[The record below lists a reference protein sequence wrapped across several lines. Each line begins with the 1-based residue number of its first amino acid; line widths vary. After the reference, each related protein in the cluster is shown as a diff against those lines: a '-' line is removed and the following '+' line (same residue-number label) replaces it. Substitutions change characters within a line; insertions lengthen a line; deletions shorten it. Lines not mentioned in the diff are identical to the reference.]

1 MGRSM
6 NPLSHVKKFLRR
18 DLWLPD
24 STTLK
29 GWSAFYI
36 RPLRLVVVAVS
47 DFRDGALSIR
57 ATGLV
62 STTLLSLV
70 PFLAVMFSVLKAFG
84 VHQQIEPVLDQAL
97 EPLGQKGEEITTR
110 VIEFV
115 NDLQVGA
122 LGAVGVAGLFYTTF
136 SLIDKIEEALNHIW
150 RVRHARPL
158 ARKFTDYLSVVLVGP
173 VMVFTAVAAVASAQS
188 HWLVQTLLQI
198 EPLGAAVL
206 WATALMPFVLIC
218 IGFTFLYKFL
228 PHTQVNLVSAVV
240 GGVVAGVLWQLAGM
254 LFTGFVAGS
263 VRYSAIYSS
272 FAILILFLI
281 WLYVAW
287 LIVLVGAQ
295 VAYYHQHPE
304 AYLTRLRWKHN
315 TAAFREYVALN
326 VLVLLIRR
334 HTAGEPPVRTHAL
347 SAQLGV
353 PLSAVEDILEDFL
366 EHRLIYRTSEPEGIT
381 LGRPPDRVTVLEVLQ
396 IAWHKEWPRPD
407 VGRQGPDPVETLL
420 RQRDQAVHDALQG
433 VTLTT
438 LAAEAPAAL
447 HAPESSS
454 AFVDQPVA

>member
-18 DLWLPD
+18 DLWIPD
-24 STTLK
+24 STALK
-29 GWSAFYI
+29 GWAAFYI
-36 RPLRLVVVAVS
+36 KPLRLVVVAVS
-47 DFRDGALSIR
+47 DFRDGALSLR

-70 PFLAVMFSVLKAFG
+70 PFLAVTFSVLKAFS

-97 EPLGQKGEEITTR
+97 EPLGQKGEEITTH

-173 VMVFTAVAAVASAQS
+173 VMVFTAVAAVASAQR

-198 EPLGAAVL
+198 EPLGSAVL
-206 WATALMPFVLIC
+206 WATTLMPFVLIC
-218 IGFTFLYKFL
+218 IGFTFLYKFI
-228 PHTQVNLVSAVV
+228 PHTQVNLVSAFV
-240 GGVVAGVLWQLAGM
+240 GGIVAGVLWQLAGM
-254 LFTGFVAGS
+254 LFTWFVAGS

-295 VAYYHQHPE
+295 VAYYHQHPT
-304 AYLTRLRWKHN
+304 AYLTRLRWKHHA
-315 TAAFREYVALN
+315 AAFRESLALN
-326 VLVLLIRR
+326 VLVLLTRR
-334 HTAGEPPVRTHAL
+334 YTAGEPPVQTHAL
-347 SAQLGV
+347 SATLGV
-353 PLSAVEDILEDFL
+353 PLSAVEDILEDFV
-366 EHRLIYRTSEPEGIT
+366 EHHLMYRTTDPKGIV
-381 LGRPPDRVTVLEVLQ
+381 LGRPPERITVLEVLQ
-396 IAWHKEWPRPD
+396 LVSHQEWPRPD
-407 VGRQGPDPVETLL
+407 VAQKGHNPVETLL

-433 VTLTT
+433 VTLAM
-438 LAAEAPAAL
+438 LAAEEPAAL
-447 HAPESSS
+447 FTPESSS
-454 AFVDQPVA
+454 AFIDQPVA

>member
-6 NPLSHVKKFLRR
+6 NPWSYVKKFLRR
-18 DLWLPD
+18 DLWLLD
-24 STTLK
+24 LTTLK
-29 GWSAFYI
+29 GWAAFSI
-36 RPLRLVVVAVS
+36 KTLRLVVVAVS
-47 DFRDGALSIR
+47 DFRDGALSLR

-70 PFLAVMFSVLKAFG
+70 PFLAVTFSVLKAFG

-136 SLIDKIEEALNHIW
+136 SLIDKIEQALNHIW
-150 RVRHARPL
+150 RVRHARAL

-173 VMVFTAVAAVASAQS
+173 VMVFTAVAAVASAQR

-198 EPLGAAVL
+198 EPLGTAVL

-218 IGFTFLYKFL
+218 IGFTFLYKFI
-228 PHTQVNLVSAVV
+228 PHTQVNLVSAFV
-240 GGVVAGVLWQLAGM
+240 GGIVAGVLWQLAGM
-254 LFTGFVAGS
+254 LFTWFVAGS

-295 VAYYHQHPE
+295 VAYYHQHPT
-304 AYLTRLRWKHN
+304 AYLTQLRWKHHA
-315 TAAFREYVALN
+315 AAFRESLALN
-326 VLVLLIRR
+326 VLVLLTRR
-334 HTAGEPPVRTHAL
+334 YTAGEPPVQAHAL
-347 SAQLGV
+347 SAKLGV
-353 PLSAVEDILEDFL
+353 PLSAVEDILEDFV
-366 EHRLIYRTSEPEGIT
+366 EHHLLYRTTDPKGIV
-381 LGRPPDRVTVLEVLQ
+381 LGRPPERITVLDVLQ
-396 IAWHKEWPRPD
+396 LVSHQEWPRPD
-407 VGRQGPDPVETLL
+407 VAQHGHDPVETLL
-420 RQRDQAVHDALQG
+420 RQRDQAVRDALQG
-433 VTLTT
+433 VTLAM
-438 LAAEAPAAL
+438 LAAEEPAAFFT
-447 HAPESSS
+447 PESSS
-454 AFVDQPVA
+454 AFIDQPVT

>member
-1 MGRSM
+1 MGRLM
-6 NPLSHVKKFLRR
+6 NPVSHVKKFLRR
-18 DLWLPD
+18 DLWRPD
-24 STTLK
+24 STMLK
-29 GWSAFYI
+29 GWSAFSI
-36 RPLRLVVVAVS
+36 KTLRLVVVAVS
-47 DFRDGALSIR
+47 DFRDGALSLR
-57 ATGLV
+57 ATSLV

-115 NDLQVGA
+115 NDLQLGA

-198 EPLGAAVL
+198 EPLEAAVIR
-206 WATALMPFVLIC
+206 ATALMPVALIC
-218 IGFTFLYKFL
+218 VGFTFLYKFL
-228 PHTQVNLVSAVV
+228 PHTQVNLVSAFV
-240 GGVVAGVLWQLAGM
+240 GGGVAGVLWQLAGM

-304 AYLTRLRWKHN
+304 AYLTRLRWKHK

-334 HTAGEPPVRTHAL
+334 HAAGEPPVRTPAL

-366 EHRLIYRTSEPEGIT
+366 EHRLIYRTAEPEGIT
-381 LGRPPDRVTVLEVLQ
+381 LGRHPDRVTALEVLQ
-396 IAWHKEWPRPD
+396 ITWHKEWPRPD
-407 VGRQGPDPVETLL
+407 VGQQDHDPVDALL

-438 LAAEAPAAL
+438 LAADAPAAL
-447 HAPESSS
+447 PSPGPSSS
-454 AFVDQPVA
+454 FVKQPAL

>member
-24 STTLK
+24 STALK
-29 GWSAFYI
+29 GWAAFYI
-36 RPLRLVVVAVS
+36 KPLRLVVVAVS
-47 DFRDGALSIR
+47 DFRDGALSLR

-70 PFLAVMFSVLKAFG
+70 PFLAVTFSVLKAFG

-97 EPLGQKGEEITTR
+97 EPLGQKGEEITTH

-173 VMVFTAVAAVASAQS
+173 VMVFTAVAAVASAQR

-206 WATALMPFVLIC
+206 WATTLMPFVLIC
-218 IGFTFLYKFL
+218 IGFTFLYKFI

-240 GGVVAGVLWQLAGM
+240 GGIVAGVLWQLAGM
-254 LFTGFVAGS
+254 LFTWFVAGS

-295 VAYYHQHPE
+295 VAYYHQHPT
-304 AYLTRLRWKHN
+304 AYLTRLRWKHHA
-315 TAAFREYVALN
+315 AAFREYLALN
-326 VLVLLIRR
+326 LLVLLTRR
-334 HTAGEPPVRTHAL
+334 YTAGEPPVQTHAL
-347 SAQLGV
+347 SATLGV
-353 PLSAVEDILEDFL
+353 PLSAVEDILEDFV
-366 EHRLIYRTSEPEGIT
+366 EHHLMYRTTNPKGII
-381 LGRPPDRVTVLEVLQ
+381 LGRPPERITVLEVLQ
-396 IAWHKEWPRPD
+396 LVSHQEWPRPD
-407 VGRQGPDPVETLL
+407 VAQNGHDPVETLL

-433 VTLTT
+433 VTLAM
-438 LAAEAPAAL
+438 LAAEEPSAFFT
-447 HAPESSS
+447 PESSS
-454 AFVDQPVA
+454 AFIDQPVV

>member
-18 DLWLPD
+18 DLWIPD
-24 STTLK
+24 STALK
-29 GWSAFYI
+29 GWAAFYI
-36 RPLRLVVVAVS
+36 KPLRLVVVAVS
-47 DFRDGALSIR
+47 DFRDGALSLR

-70 PFLAVMFSVLKAFG
+70 PFLAVTFSVLKAFG

-97 EPLGQKGEEITTR
+97 EPLGQKGEEITTH

-173 VMVFTAVAAVASAQS
+173 VMVFTAVAAVASAQR

-198 EPLGAAVL
+198 EPLGSAVI

-218 IGFTFLYKFL
+218 IGFTFLYKFI
-228 PHTQVNLVSAVV
+228 PHTQVNLVSAFV
-240 GGVVAGVLWQLAGM
+240 GGIVAGVLWQLAGM
-254 LFTGFVAGS
+254 LFTWFVAGS

-272 FAILILFLI
+272 FAILVLFLI

-295 VAYYHQHPE
+295 VAYYHQHPT
-304 AYLTRLRWKHN
+304 AYLTRLRWKHHA
-315 TAAFREYVALN
+315 AAFRESLALN

-334 HTAGEPPVRTHAL
+334 YTAGEPPVQTHAL
-347 SAQLGV
+347 SATLGV
-353 PLSAVEDILEDFL
+353 PLSAVEDILEDFV
-366 EHRLIYRTSEPEGIT
+366 EHHLMYRTTNPKGII
-381 LGRPPDRVTVLEVLQ
+381 LGRPPERITVLEVLQ
-396 IAWHKEWPRPD
+396 LVSHQEWPRPD
-407 VGRQGPDPVETLL
+407 AAQNGHNPVETLL

-433 VTLTT
+433 VTLAM
-438 LAAEAPAAL
+438 LAAEEPAAL
-447 HAPESSS
+447 FTPESSS
-454 AFVDQPVA
+454 AFIDQPVA

>member
-1 MGRSM
+1 M
-6 NPLSHVKKFLRR
+6 NPWSHVKKFLRR

-24 STTLK
+24 SPTLK

-36 RPLRLVVVAVS
+36 KTLRLVVVAVS
-47 DFRDGALSIR
+47 DFRDGALSLR
-57 ATGLV
+57 ATSLV

-115 NDLQVGA
+115 NDLQLGA

-198 EPLGAAVL
+198 EPLEAAVIR
-206 WATALMPFVLIC
+206 ATALMPVALIC
-218 IGFTFLYKFL
+218 VGFTFLYKFL
-228 PHTQVNLVSAVV
+228 PHTQVNLVSAFV
-240 GGVVAGVLWQLAGM
+240 GGVVAGGLWQLAGM

-272 FAILILFLI
+272 FAIVILFLI

-304 AYLTRLRWKHN
+304 AYLTRLRWKHK

-334 HTAGEPPVRTHAL
+334 HAAGEPPVRTPAL

-366 EHRLIYRTSEPEGIT
+366 EHRLIYRTAEPEGIT
-381 LGRPPDRVTVLEVLQ
+381 LGRHPDRVTALEVLQ

-407 VGRQGPDPVETLL
+407 VGQQDHDPVDALL

-438 LAAEAPAAL
+438 LAADAPAAL
-447 HAPESSS
+447 PSPGPSSS
-454 AFVDQPVA
+454 FVKQPAL

>member
-6 NPLSHVKKFLRR
+6 NPVSHVKKFLRR
-18 DLWLPD
+18 DLWLTD
-24 STTLK
+24 SPTLK

-36 RPLRLVVVAVS
+36 KTLRLVVVAVS
-47 DFRDGALSIR
+47 DFRDGALSLR
-57 ATGLV
+57 ATSLV

-115 NDLQVGA
+115 NDLQLGA

-198 EPLGAAVL
+198 EPLEAAVIR
-206 WATALMPFVLIC
+206 ATALMPFALIC
-218 IGFTFLYKFL
+218 VGFTFLYKFL
-228 PHTQVNLVSAVV
+228 PHTQVNLVSAFV
-240 GGVVAGVLWQLAGM
+240 GGTVAGVLWQLAGM

-272 FAILILFLI
+272 FAIVILFLI

-304 AYLTRLRWKHN
+304 AYLTRLRWKHK

-334 HTAGEPPVRTHAL
+334 HAAGEPPVRTPAL

-366 EHRLIYRTSEPEGIT
+366 EHRLIYRTAEPEGIT
-381 LGRPPDRVTVLEVLQ
+381 LGRHPDRVTALEVLQ

-407 VGRQGPDPVETLL
+407 VGQQGHDPVDALL

-438 LAAEAPAAL
+438 LAADAPAAL

>member
-6 NPLSHVKKFLRR
+6 NPWSHVKKFLRR

-24 STTLK
+24 SPTLK

-36 RPLRLVVVAVS
+36 KTLRLVVVAVS
-47 DFRDGALSIR
+47 DFRDGALSLR
-57 ATGLV
+57 ATSLV

-115 NDLQVGA
+115 NDLQLGA

-198 EPLGAAVL
+198 EPLEAAVIR
-206 WATALMPFVLIC
+206 ATALMPVALIC
-218 IGFTFLYKFL
+218 VGFTFLYKFL
-228 PHTQVNLVSAVV
+228 PHTQVNLVSAFV
-240 GGVVAGVLWQLAGM
+240 GGVVAGGLWQLAGM

-272 FAILILFLI
+272 FAIVILFLI

-304 AYLTRLRWKHN
+304 AYLTRLRWKHK

-334 HTAGEPPVRTHAL
+334 HAAGEPPVRTPAL

-366 EHRLIYRTSEPEGIT
+366 EHRLIYRTAEPEGIT
-381 LGRPPDRVTVLEVLQ
+381 LGRHPDRVTALEVLQ

-407 VGRQGPDPVETLL
+407 VGQQDHDPVDALL

-438 LAAEAPAAL
+438 LAADAPAAL
-447 HAPESSS
+447 PSPGPSSS
-454 AFVDQPVA
+454 FVKQPAL

>member
-36 RPLRLVVVAVS
+36 KTLRLVVVAVS

-57 ATGLV
+57 ATSLV

-218 IGFTFLYKFL
+218 IGFTFLYKFI

-240 GGVVAGVLWQLAGM
+240 GGIVAGVLWQLAGM
-254 LFTGFVAGS
+254 LFTWFVAGS

-295 VAYYHQHPE
+295 VAYYHQHPA
-304 AYLTRLRWKHN
+304 AYLTRLHWKHHA
-315 TAAFREYVALN
+315 AAFREYLALN
-326 VLVLLIRR
+326 VLILIIRR
-334 HTAGEPPVRTHAL
+334 YTAGEPPIQTHAL
-347 SAQLGV
+347 SAKLGV
-353 PLSAVEDILEDFL
+353 PLSAVEDVLEDFI
-366 EHRLIYRTSEPEGIT
+366 EHHLMYRTTDPKGVI
-381 LGRPPDRVTVLEVLQ
+381 LGRPPERITVLEVLQ
-396 IAWHKEWPRPD
+396 LVSHKEWPRPD
-407 VGRQGPDPVETLL
+407 VAQQGHDPVETLL

-433 VTLTT
+433 VTLAM
-438 LAAEAPAAL
+438 LAAEEPAPFFT
-447 HAPESSS
+447 PESSP
-454 AFVDQPVA
+454 AFIDQPVT

>member
-18 DLWLPD
+18 DLWIPD
-24 STTLK
+24 STALK
-29 GWSAFYI
+29 GWAAFYI
-36 RPLRLVVVAVS
+36 KPLRLVVVAVS
-47 DFRDGALSIR
+47 DFRDGALSLR

-70 PFLAVMFSVLKAFG
+70 PFLAVTFSVLKAFG

-97 EPLGQKGEEITTR
+97 EPLGQKGEEITTH

-173 VMVFTAVAAVASAQS
+173 VMVFTAVAAVASAQR

-206 WATALMPFVLIC
+206 WATTLMPFVLIC

-228 PHTQVNLVSAVV
+228 THTQVNLVSAVV
-240 GGVVAGVLWQLAGM
+240 GGIVAGVLWQLAGM
-254 LFTGFVAGS
+254 LFTWFVAGS

-287 LIVLVGAQ
+287 LIVLIGAQ
-295 VAYYHQHPE
+295 VAYYHQHPT
-304 AYLTRLRWKHN
+304 AYLTRLRWKHHA
-315 TAAFREYVALN
+315 AAFRESLALN

-334 HTAGEPPVRTHAL
+334 YTAGEPPVQTHAL
-347 SAQLGV
+347 SATLGV
-353 PLSAVEDILEDFL
+353 PLSAVEDILEDFV
-366 EHRLIYRTSEPEGIT
+366 EHHLMYRTTNPKGII
-381 LGRPPDRVTVLEVLQ
+381 LGRPPERITVLEVLQ
-396 IAWHKEWPRPD
+396 LVSHQEWPRPD
-407 VGRQGPDPVETLL
+407 VAQNGHDPVETLL

-433 VTLTT
+433 VTLAM
-438 LAAEAPAAL
+438 LAAEPAAFFT
-447 HAPESSS
+447 PESSS
-454 AFVDQPVA
+454 AFIDQPVA

>member
-6 NPLSHVKKFLRR
+6 NPWSYVKKFLRR

-24 STTLK
+24 LTTLK
-29 GWSAFYI
+29 GWAAFYI
-36 RPLRLVVVAVS
+36 KTLRLVVVAVS

-70 PFLAVMFSVLKAFG
+70 PFLAVTFSVLKAFG

-97 EPLGQKGEEITTR
+97 EPLGQKGEEITTH

-173 VMVFTAVAAVASAQS
+173 VMVFTAVAAVVSAQR

-218 IGFTFLYKFL
+218 IGFTFLYKFI
-228 PHTQVNLVSAVV
+228 PHTQVNLVSAFV
-240 GGVVAGVLWQLAGM
+240 GGIVAGVLWQLAGM
-254 LFTGFVAGS
+254 LFTWFVAGS

-295 VAYYHQHPE
+295 VAYYHQHPT
-304 AYLTRLRWKHN
+304 AYLTQLRWKHHA
-315 TAAFREYVALN
+315 AAFRESLALN
-326 VLVLLIRR
+326 VLVLLTRR
-334 HTAGEPPVRTHAL
+334 YTAGEPPVQAYAL
-347 SAQLGV
+347 SAKLGV
-353 PLSAVEDILEDFL
+353 PLSAVEDILEDFV
-366 EHRLIYRTSEPEGIT
+366 EHHLMYRTTDPKGIV
-381 LGRPPDRVTVLEVLQ
+381 LGRPPERITVLDVLQ
-396 IAWHKEWPRPD
+396 LVFHQEWPRPD
-407 VGRQGPDPVETLL
+407 VAQHGHDPVETLL
-420 RQRDQAVHDALQG
+420 RQRDQAVRDALQG
-433 VTLTT
+433 VTLAM
-438 LAAEAPAAL
+438 LAAEEPAAFFT
-447 HAPESSS
+447 PESSS
-454 AFVDQPVA
+454 AFIDQPVT

>member
-18 DLWLPD
+18 DLWIPD
-24 STTLK
+24 STALK
-29 GWSAFYI
+29 GWAAFYI
-36 RPLRLVVVAVS
+36 KPLRLVVVAVS
-47 DFRDGALSIR
+47 DFRDGALSLR

-70 PFLAVMFSVLKAFG
+70 PFLAVTFSVLKAFG

-97 EPLGQKGEEITTR
+97 EPLGQKGEEITTH

-173 VMVFTAVAAVASAQS
+173 VMVFTAVAAVASAQR

-198 EPLGAAVL
+198 EPLGSAVI

-218 IGFTFLYKFL
+218 IGFTFLYKFI
-228 PHTQVNLVSAVV
+228 PHTQVNLVSAFV
-240 GGVVAGVLWQLAGM
+240 GGIVAGVLWQLAGM
-254 LFTGFVAGS
+254 LFTWFVAGS

-272 FAILILFLI
+272 FAILVLFLI

-295 VAYYHQHPE
+295 VAYYHQHPT
-304 AYLTRLRWKHN
+304 AYLTRLRWKHHA
-315 TAAFREYVALN
+315 AAFRESLALN

-334 HTAGEPPVRTHAL
+334 YTAGEPPVQTHAL
-347 SAQLGV
+347 SATLGV
-353 PLSAVEDILEDFL
+353 PLSAVEDILEDFV
-366 EHRLIYRTSEPEGIT
+366 EHHLMYRTTNPKGII
-381 LGRPPDRVTVLEVLQ
+381 LGRPPERITVLEVLQ
-396 IAWHKEWPRPD
+396 LVSHQEWPRPD
-407 VGRQGPDPVETLL
+407 VAQNGYNPVETLL

-433 VTLTT
+433 VTLAM
-438 LAAEAPAAL
+438 LAAEEPAAL
-447 HAPESSS
+447 FTPESSS
-454 AFVDQPVA
+454 AFIDQPVA